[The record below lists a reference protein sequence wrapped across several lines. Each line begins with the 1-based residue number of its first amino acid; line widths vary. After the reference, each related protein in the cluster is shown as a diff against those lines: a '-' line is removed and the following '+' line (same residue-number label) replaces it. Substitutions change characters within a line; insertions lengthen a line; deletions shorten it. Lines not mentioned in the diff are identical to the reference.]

1 MKTHT
6 QFKRGVEND
15 RMRRS
20 MISRAFTSLLV
31 ILLLL
36 PVNIGVIAAEDVNEP
51 ISEPAIAVLQPDS
64 QWQASVFGDVG
75 GQDKITSANFSIAED
90 EQGTIQMKSLND
102 RGKISS
108 TTDGIAYLYQSV
120 PLDRDFEFSATATVN
135 SIADHNQA
143 SFGIMLRNTVY
154 DYVHGADYAK
164 DDYLAVGA
172 LDKKI
177 KLFSRLNTVQAK
189 QDLAEQLSIP
199 TAGSSYQLTVKKMSN
214 VFVVTVND
222 QSYVMDNYASDV
234 SYIGLFTAR
243 NADITYENVQ
253 LAIVSEEQPEL
264 GELQFYSFGGN
275 TSEEKNPEP
284 VINEAGVYT
293 LEASGGKVASGDE
306 GISFLAYE
314 LPASASFTLEATA
327 TVDAFNSNTA
337 ISTPNQKS
345 FGLMLRDTV
354 GEHRST
360 ATATSNYVAV
370 GALDTV
376 IKGFY
381 KSGVV
386 DGSGGTQAKLN
397 AYAAA
402 NAPTANEV
410 YQLKIERNQDSYALS
425 VNGESQL
432 VNAEHLFSEQLYA
445 GVYTARDAKITF
457 SNIMLKIDTAAV
469 QAVQLDASAM
479 KTTYRLQEE
488 LDLTGLIVTAV
499 RSDGSEIE
507 LSGADYVVTG
517 FDSSESGSKELTIH
531 YKGRTAKLP
540 YEVAALQV
548 TSLDI
553 VYEPAITSYY
563 MGDELQLQ
571 GLTVEANYEAGYMY
585 RELTPELYTIVVQD
599 QQYDGYGYNERGEKH
614 RFTTAGSYIVSVVSA
629 ENEAVRAEFTVQVA
643 DASLTRLEITQQPSK
658 TTYFIDDPLQ
668 LDGLMVYGHHS
679 DGSRQRIAR
688 EELTISDFNTA
699 VAGLQELT
707 ITYRGQSTT
716 LSLMVKEKE
725 AVALAIT
732 NYPKTTYRLGEELDL
747 SQLKLA
753 IAYDSGDL
761 EAIAEDGYSIDVS
774 AYQANAAGQYK
785 LIITSNHIA
794 LPALEL
800 LVHVRDD
807 APIQWKSIRFGQST
821 SSNNNTVEVDEQ
833 GVVTLK
839 AIGGSAGKVT
849 GDHDG
854 ISFYYAELDA
864 LEDNFE
870 LSADIKVVE
879 YAKSPDHD
887 GQESFGIMA
896 RDAIGTANDSSVF
909 ASNIAAIGG
918 YSGGTRNPNGTQLFV
933 RTGIESPDGSGS
945 EGIRALMLQ
954 EERPSLQNTYPAQ
967 TYRLTLSKTN
977 SGFTGKLNDNEPV
990 TFYTPDILNVQDN
1003 KMYVG
1008 FYAARLATIEVHN
1021 IELKVT
1027 SAASDAPKVEPPLTP
1042 LEPAVELVS
1051 LLQTSTTEQ
1060 YELKVK
1066 ANTAG
1071 SLTIKQGKE
1080 IIASDMPVEANQLV
1094 TQATNLAAGNNR
1106 FTVSFTPGDMEYL
1119 TSYNTIVENYTVT
1132 VKQYTGDI
1140 YVAPDGTPEGEGSI
1154 VSPLDL
1160 DTAISYIAPGQ
1171 TIIVQDGHYVR
1182 NRKLNIEKYNDGT
1195 AEAVKTLKAAD
1206 GARPVIDFDKKSEGV
1221 ILSGS
1226 YWHISGIDF
1235 TRSAG
1240 NTKGFTVG
1248 GSHNIIELCRFYEHG
1263 DTGLQISRTDDAT
1276 DIADWPSY
1284 NLILNSTS
1292 FANRDPSD
1300 NNADGFAAKLTSGV
1314 GNVFRGAIAYNNVDD
1329 GWDLYTKSGSGAIGA
1344 VTIEDSI
1351 AFNNGYPMGS
1361 TELKGDGNGF
1371 KLGGEGIHVPHV
1383 IRNSIAFHNGTA
1395 GFTSNSNP
1403 GVIAYN
1409 NIGFNNPKGNIVF
1422 TTYSQITPDF
1432 TIDGFVSFA
1441 TQHIARDQVPEAATA
1456 PNNYFNDGTRFVN
1469 STGALIAASNFKSL
1483 EAPLEIARDDEGNIE
1498 LGDFLSFI
1506 APVNNVDPGQPGNPS
1521 TPISESDPEP
1531 ITYVKLNGTIVDG
1544 TVTGE
1549 MTSEQAIAAIS
1560 AMNKQAARKITIA
1573 LGSGTAQAEKVYQL
1587 KLPAHLFSASE
1598 EPYYIELITPV
1609 GSIVMPGLAF
1619 HSMFDQAAGH
1629 DLDQTIGAASL
1640 ASGAESQA
1648 QAKDR
1653 LNSRSNNESNNGSNQ
1668 ASDNELTIQIRDVST
1683 EAQASQQPD
1692 EERARPIVAFD
1703 LYWNGQLLSRE
1714 LSIPSLQLFIPYTP
1728 SAEEATRP
1736 GKLTIWSIGNDGASA
1751 PIPNAYYDEKA
1762 KGMSWKTDQPGKFA
1776 VVPGS
1781 KTFSDTPDTHWAHEA
1796 ISTLA
1801 AKGVIN
1807 GINERQFA
1815 PNEAVTR
1822 ADFIVML
1829 MRALGLTAADTD
1841 TSSELA
1847 AGTISQFTDVSTAAY
1862 YYEAIAAA
1870 QQLGIING
1878 YPSGE
1883 FKPEQEIERQEMA
1896 VMAYKA
1902 IEKVAE
1908 LKLNLVKD
1916 NGALAQYSDAS
1927 MVANY
1932 AKAILSTLVEHGIIQ
1947 GYNEKL
1953 AARSAT
1959 TRAEAAVF
1967 IERLVFQ
1974 RY

>member
-1 MKTHT
+1 
-6 QFKRGVEND
+6 
-15 RMRRS
+15 
-20 MISRAFTSLLV
+20 MIGKILTSLLAT
-31 ILLLL
+31 LLLL
-36 PVNIGVIAAEDVNEP
+36 PVNTGVIAAENINEL
-51 ISEPAIAVLQPDS
+51 EPAIALLQPDS
-64 QWQASVFGDVG
+64 RWQATVFGDVG
-75 GQDKITSANFSIAED
+75 GQDKITSTNFSIVEE
-90 EQGTIQMKSLND
+90 EQGTIQMQSLND

-120 PLDRDFEFSATATVN
+120 PLDRDFEFSATATIN

-177 KLFSRLNTVQAK
+177 KLFNRMNTVQSK
-189 QDLAEQLSIP
+189 QELAEQLPIP
-199 TAGSSYQLTVKKMSN
+199 VAGSSYQLTVKKMSDL
-214 VFVVTVND
+214 FVITVND
-222 QSYVMDNYASDV
+222 DSYVVDSYASDV
-234 SYIGLFTAR
+234 SYVGLFTAR
-243 NADITYENVQ
+243 NAAITYENVE
-253 LAIVSEEQPEL
+253 LTLVTEALPEL

-284 VINEAGVYT
+284 VIKEAGAYT

-314 LPASASFTLEATA
+314 LPASTSFTLEATA
-327 TVDAFNSNTA
+327 TVDSFNGNTT

-354 GEHRST
+354 GEHRSA
-360 ATATSNYVAV
+360 ATTTSNYVAV

-381 KSGVV
+381 KSGVME
-386 DGSGGTQAKLN
+386 GSGGTQTKLN
-397 AYAAA
+397 PYTAA
-402 NAPTANEV
+402 NPPTATEV
-410 YQLKIERNQDSYALS
+410 YQLKIEKSQDSYTLS

-432 VNAEHLFSEQLYA
+432 VNEERLFSEQLYA
-445 GVYTARDAKITF
+445 GVYVARDAKVTF
-457 SNIMLKIDTAAV
+457 SNIKLNMETAAV
-469 QAVQLDASAM
+469 QAIQLDASAM

-488 LDLTGLIVTAV
+488 LDLTGLLVTAV
-499 RSDGSEIE
+499 RTDGSEIE
-507 LSGADYVVTG
+507 LSEAEYVVTG
-517 FDSSESGSKELTIH
+517 FDSSELGSKELTIH
-531 YKGRTAKLP
+531 YKGKTAKLP
-540 YEVAALQV
+540 YEVVALQV

-571 GLTVEANYEAGYMY
+571 GLTVEANYESGYMY
-585 RELTPELYTIVVQD
+585 RELTPEQYAVVVQD
-599 QQYDGYGYNERGEKH
+599 QKYDGYGYNERGEKH
-614 RFTTAGSYIVSVVSA
+614 RFTTAGSYIVSVLSN
-629 ENEAVRAEFTVQVA
+629 ENEDVWAEFTVQVA
-643 DASLTRLEITQQPSK
+643 DASLTGLEITQQPSK
-658 TTYFIDDPLQ
+658 TTYYIGDSLQ
-668 LDGLMVYGHHS
+668 LDGLMVYGQYS
-679 DGSRQRIAR
+679 DGFRKRIAR
-688 EELTISDFNTA
+688 EELTVSDFNTA
-699 VAGLQELT
+699 VTGLQELV
-707 ITYRGQSTT
+707 ITYRAQSTT
-716 LSLMVKEKE
+716 LSLLVKEKE

-732 NYPKTTYRLGEELDL
+732 NYPKTTYKLGEELDL

-753 IAYDSGDL
+753 IAYDNGDL
-761 EAIAEDGYSIDVS
+761 EAITEAGYSIDAS
-774 AYQANAAGQYK
+774 AYQANTAGEYK
-785 LIITSNHIA
+785 LIIASNRTE
-794 LPALEL
+794 LPELEL

-807 APIQWKSIRFGQST
+807 APIEWKSIRFGQST
-821 SSNNNTVEVDEQ
+821 SSSNNTIEVDEH

-854 ISFYYAELDA
+854 ISFYYVELDA

-945 EGIRALMLQ
+945 EGIRALMIQ
-954 EERPSLQNTYPAQ
+954 EERPSQHNTYPAQ
-967 TYRLTLSKTN
+967 SYRLTLAKTN

-990 TFYTPDILNVQDN
+990 ILYTPDILNVQDN

-1021 IELKVT
+1021 IALKVS
-1027 SAASDAPKVEPPLTP
+1027 SAASEAPKVEPPIAP
-1042 LEPAVELVS
+1042 LEPAVKLVS
-1051 LLQTSTTEQ
+1051 LLETSTTEK

-1066 ANTAG
+1066 ANTSG
-1071 SLTIKQGKE
+1071 WVTIKQGRE
-1080 IIASDMPVEANQLV
+1080 TIASDMRIEANQLV
-1094 TQATNLAAGNNR
+1094 TQATNLVPGNNR
-1106 FTVSFTPGDMEYL
+1106 FTISFTPNDTEYL
-1119 TSYNTIVENYTVT
+1119 TSYDTIVHNYTIT
-1132 VKQYTGDI
+1132 VKQYIGDI
-1140 YVAPDGTPEGEGSI
+1140 YVAPNGTPEGDGTIE
-1154 VSPLDL
+1154 SPLDL
-1160 DTAISYIAPGQ
+1160 DTAIKYIAPGQ

-1182 NRKLNIEKYNDGT
+1182 NSKLSIEKYNDGT
-1195 AEAVKTLKAAD
+1195 AEAVKTLKAAAS
-1206 GARPVIDFDKKSEGV
+1206 ARPVIDFDKKSEGV
-1221 ILSGS
+1221 ILSGN
-1226 YWHISGIDF
+1226 YWHIIGIDF
-1235 TRSAG
+1235 ARSAG

-1263 DTGLQISRTDDAT
+1263 DTGLQISRTDDSNN
-1276 DIADWPSY
+1276 IADWPSY

-1329 GWDLYTKSGSGAIGA
+1329 GWDLYTKAGSGAIGA
-1344 VTIEDSI
+1344 VTIENSI

-1371 KLGGEGIHVPHV
+1371 KLGGEGIHVPHI

-1422 TTYSQITPDF
+1422 TTYNHIAPNF

-1441 TQHIARDQVPEAATA
+1441 IEQIAKDQVPDSAKAKT
-1456 PNNYFNDGTRFVN
+1456 NYFYDGTRFAN
-1469 STGALIAASNFKSL
+1469 SAGTVIDASNFKSL
-1483 EAPLEIARDDEGNIE
+1483 EVPLEIGRDDEGNIE
-1498 LGDFLSFI
+1498 LGDFLTFI
-1506 APVNNVDPGQPGNPS
+1506 APNNNVAPGQPGHPESPTSVPS
-1521 TPISESDPEP
+1521 PEQT
-1531 ITYVKLNGTIVDG
+1531 TYVNLNGTIVDG

-1549 MTSEQAIAAIS
+1549 ITPDQAIAAIA
-1560 AMNKQAARKITIA
+1560 AMNKQAEKRITIA
-1573 LGSGTAQAEKVYQL
+1573 LGTGAAQKEKLYQL
-1587 KLPAHLFSASE
+1587 KLPSQLFSASE
-1598 EPYYIELITPV
+1598 EAYDIEMITPV
-1609 GSIVMPGLAF
+1609 GSIVIP
-1619 HSMFDQAAGH
+1619 
-1629 DLDQTIGAASL
+1629 
-1640 ASGAESQA
+1640 A
-1648 QAKDR
+1648 QA
-1653 LNSRSNNESNNGSNQ
+1653 LY
-1668 ASDNELTIQIRDVST
+1668 NELGQPFIKDVNKTLDDALTATESYQALDKEWIFLIRDVSA
-1683 EAQASQQPD
+1683 EAEASKQSG
-1692 EERARPIVAFD
+1692 EVRGHPIVSFD
-1703 LYWNGQLLSRE
+1703 LYYNAQLISRGLSVP
-1714 LSIPSLQLFIPYTP
+1714 SIQLFIPYTP
-1728 SAEEATRP
+1728 SAEEATKL
-1736 GKLTIWSIGNDGASA
+1736 GKLTIRSISHDGANT
-1751 PIPNAYYDEKA
+1751 PIPNAYYNEKFH
-1762 KGMSWKTDQPGKFA
+1762 GMSWKTNQLGTYA
-1776 VVPGS
+1776 VLLGS
-1781 KTFSDTPDTHWAHEA
+1781 KAFTDMPDTHWAHEA
-1796 ISTLA
+1796 VSMLA
-1801 AKGVIN
+1801 AKGVVN
-1807 GINERQFA
+1807 GINEQYFA
-1815 PNEAVTR
+1815 PDEAVTR

-1829 MRALGLTAADTD
+1829 MRALGLTADMES
-1841 TSSELA
+1841 SSELA
-1847 AGTISQFTDVSTAAY
+1847 AGTFTDVSTAAY
-1862 YYEAIAAA
+1862 YYEAVTAA

-1883 FKPEQEIERQEMA
+1883 FKPEQEVERQEMF

-1902 IEKVAE
+1902 VEKVAE

-1916 NGALAQYSDAS
+1916 NTALASYSDAS
-1927 MVANY
+1927 KVANY
-1932 AKAILSTLVEHGIIQ
+1932 AKAILATLVKHDIIQ
-1947 GYNEKL
+1947 GYNDKL
-1953 AARSAT
+1953 DARSAT